1 MRFERHP
8 IRSESKLQASVD
20 GRVHG
25 GGWIALH
32 VQRGIEQKVSQA
44 SNYGMLRGGSEP
56 LLAAKSRRTFE
67 GLGDP
72 L

>member
-8 IRSESKLQASVD
+8 IRSESKPQARVD

-25 GGWIALH
+25 GGWIVLH
-32 VQRGIEQKVSQA
+32 AQRGIEQKVSQA
-44 SNYGMLRGGSEP
+44 STYGMRPVGSEP